1 MLPTDPLTGPLFG
14 ITKEDGLVFFPYGIR
29 TVPVPVSE
37 RQVERLRS
45 TTIVAA
51 VVFVVL
57 LIGAAAFIAGYVLIS
72 IFSGHAPV
80 VFGFSP
86 LWLLLVQAGFIV
98 LTATLYDMNIRR
110 ILKTP

>member
-14 ITKEDGLVFFPYGIR
+14 ITKEDGLVFFPYTIR
-29 TVPVPVSE
+29 TVPVPVTE
-37 RQVERLRS
+37 GQVERLRS
-45 TTIVAA
+45 ATMVAA
-51 VVFVVL
+51 VIFVVL
-57 LIGAAAFIAGYVLIS
+57 LIGAAAFVAGYVLIW

-80 VFGFSP
+80 VFGVTP
-86 LWLLLVQAGFIV
+86 LWLLLMQAGFIV